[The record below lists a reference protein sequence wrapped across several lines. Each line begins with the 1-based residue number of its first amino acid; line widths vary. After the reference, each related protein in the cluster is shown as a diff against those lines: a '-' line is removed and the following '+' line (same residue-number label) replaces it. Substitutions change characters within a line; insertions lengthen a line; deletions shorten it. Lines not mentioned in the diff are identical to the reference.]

1 MEETNFVL
9 LWKEHYQKIDQSLT
23 INKRL
28 LRETTNQKAQ
38 SALRA
43 LIRFKAGGIV
53 AAVLYLALLGAV
65 LVVAFVNYSAAA
77 NYFIV
82 SIGAIFLINVKAL
95 ADYIKHIIW
104 INRIDYSGSI
114 SAIQQQL
121 TKLQLSTYQHTR
133 VMFLQLPFWTTFF
146 LSSKWFPQTVGW
158 GYIVIQVLVTGL
170 FTLLAYW
177 LYKNI
182 TVQNAHKK
190 WVRILIN
197 GSGEKRVAKALEFYH
212 EIEQFQLEG

>member
-28 LRETTNQKAQ
+28 LRETTDQKAQ
-38 SALRA
+38 SALRPV
-43 LIRFKAGGIV
+43 IMYKSWGIV
-53 AAVLYLALLGAV
+53 AGVLYLALLGA
-65 LVVAFVNYSAAA
+65 LLFVAFVNYSAAA

-82 SIGAIFLINVKAL
+82 SISAIFLINLKAL
-95 ADYIKHIIW
+95 SDYIKHIVW

-114 SAIQQQL
+114 TAIQQQL
-121 TKLQLSTYQHTR
+121 TQLQLSMYRHTR
-133 VMFLQLPFWTTFF
+133 VMFLQLPFWTTFY

-158 GYIVIQVLVTGL
+158 GGIAIQVLVTGL
-170 FTLLAYW
+170 FTYLAYW
-177 LYKNI
+177 LYKNL

-190 WVRILIN
+190 WVRMLIN
-197 GSGEKRVAKALEFYH
+197 GSGEKRVMKVMEFYN
-212 EIEQFQLEG
+212 EIEEFQVES